1 MIRRRWT
8 LGPEREARDAG
19 ADSGSKGEKAEAEAE
34 AEGCSSAQSN
44 GKVTTMAVVPDCGV
58 CRAWGE
64 PQDPLRRRKVVRCV
78 WAWCRSVRVEPD
90 WARMRRVSQEW
101 GGVVE
106 EAVVGGGAA
115 GKMV

>member
-1 MIRRRWT
+1 MVRRRWT

-19 ADSGSKGEKAEAEAE
+19 ADSGSRSKEAE
-34 AEGCSSAQSN
+34 AEGASSAQSN
-44 GKVTTMAVVPDCGV
+44 GKTTMMAVVLDCGV
-58 CRAWGE
+58 CRAWGKL
-64 PQDPLRRRKVVRCV
+64 QDPLRRREVVGCV

-106 EAVVGGGAA
+106 EVVVGGGAA
-115 GKMV
+115 EKMV

>member
-1 MIRRRWT
+1 MV
-8 LGPEREARDAG
+8 LD
-19 ADSGSKGEKAEAEAE
+19 
-34 AEGCSSAQSN
+34 CS
-44 GKVTTMAVVPDCGV
+44 V

-64 PQDPLRRRKVVRCV
+64 LQDPLRRREVVGCV

-106 EAVVGGGAA
+106 EVVVGGGAA
-115 GKMV
+115 EKMV